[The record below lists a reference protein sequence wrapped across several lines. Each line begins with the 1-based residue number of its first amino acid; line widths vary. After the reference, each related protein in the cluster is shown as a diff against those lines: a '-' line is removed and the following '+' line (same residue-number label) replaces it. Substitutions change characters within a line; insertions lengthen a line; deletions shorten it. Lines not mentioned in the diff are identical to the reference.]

1 MNTILEHFNLAASA
15 FVKVALPMLAQ
26 SSVLIAALL
35 LVDLLVRRRVR
46 AVSRYWMWM
55 LVIIQLISP
64 PLLLL
69 WGAGG
74 NLSGDKSRFVGAAQ
88 IASVIDVGVTSAV
101 RHPPA
106 EQPKDSS
113 QHLETGTLEAISS
126 VPAKAS
132 PAITWEGAIFLVWLI
147 VVAIMGLLL
156 LRQVFAVGK
165 LVSSAKQANWIMNDS
180 LEYCCKCVGVKR
192 KVRLK
197 LSANGAGPAVCGLF
211 WPVIL
216 VPQNL
221 ARNFGSRYLRV
232 VLLHEL
238 SHIKRGDLWVNLT
251 QTVLQVVYFYNPLLW
266 LANSIIRKVREQA
279 VNETVLAAVGEHTR
293 WYPDTLGAI
302 AKLAFK
308 PPALS
313 VGLIEKMENRNVNS
327 DTNFS
332 Y

>member
-1 MNTILEHFNLAASA
+1 MNTILEHFNSTASA

-55 LVIIQLISP
+55 LVVIQLLSP

-69 WGAGG
+69 RGAVG
-74 NLSGDKSRFVGAAQ
+74 NLSGDKAGFVGAAQ
-88 IASVIDVGVTSAV
+88 IASIIDVGVTS
-101 RHPPA
+101 
-106 EQPKDSS
+106 QPKDSS
-113 QHLETGTLEAISS
+113 QHLETGTLEGTSS
-126 VPAKAS
+126 VPAQAS
-132 PAITWEGAIFLVWLI
+132 TAITWEGAIFLVWLI

-165 LVSSAKQANWIMNDS
+165 LVSCAKQANWIMNDS

-197 LSANGAGPAVCGLF
+197 LSDNGTGPAVCGLF

-238 SHIKRGDLWVNLT
+238 GHIKRKDMWVNLT
-251 QTVLQVVYFYNPLLW
+251 QTILQVVYFYNPLLW

-279 VNETVLAAVGEHTR
+279 VDETVLSAVGEHTR

-302 AKLAFK
+302 AKLSFK

-313 VGLIEKMENRNVNS
+313 VGLIENIESKDSINTAHN
-327 DTNFS
+327 
-332 Y
+332 

>member
-1 MNTILEHFNLAASA
+1 
-15 FVKVALPMLAQ
+15 MLAQ

-35 LVDLLVRRRVR
+35 LVDLLVRRRIR
-46 AVSRYWMWM
+46 AVFRYWMWM
-55 LVIIQLISP
+55 LVVIQLLSP

-69 WGAGG
+69 RGAVG
-74 NLSGDKSRFVGAAQ
+74 NLSSDKAGFVGAGQ
-88 IASVIDVGVTSAV
+88 IASIIDAGVTSQLIDS
-101 RHPPA
+101 P
-106 EQPKDSS
+106 EQ
-113 QHLETGTLEAISS
+113 LETGTLEGISSLPAQTSLAIS
-126 VPAKAS
+126 
-132 PAITWEGAIFLVWLI
+132 WEGAIFLVWLI

-156 LRQVFAVGK
+156 LRQLFAVGK

-197 LSANGAGPAVCGLF
+197 LSDNGAGPAVCGLF

-238 SHIKRGDLWVNLT
+238 GHIKRGDLWVNLT

-266 LANSIIRKVREQA
+266 VANSIIRKVREQA
-279 VNETVLAAVGEHTR
+279 VNETVLAAVGENTR
-293 WYPDTLGAI
+293 WYPDTLSAI

-313 VGLIEKMENRNVNS
+313 VGLIEKIENRPLS
-327 DTNFS
+327 CESAKTPLAG
-332 Y
+332 

>member
-55 LVIIQLISP
+55 LVVIQLLSP
-64 PLLLL
+64 PVLLLR
-69 WGAGG
+69 GAAG
-74 NLSGDKSRFVGAAQ
+74 NLSGGKAGFVGAAQ
-88 IASVIDVGVTSAV
+88 IASVIDVGVTS
-101 RHPPA
+101 
-106 EQPKDSS
+106 QPKDSS
-113 QHLETGTLEAISS
+113 QHLETGTLEGISS
-126 VPAKAS
+126 VPAQTS
-132 PAITWEGAIFLVWLI
+132 PTITWEGAIFLVWLI

-165 LVSSAKQANWIMNDS
+165 LVSCAKQANWIMNDS

-238 SHIKRGDLWVNLT
+238 GHIKRGDLWVNLT

-266 LANSIIRKVREQA
+266 VANSIIRKVREQA

-313 VGLIEKMENRNVNS
+313 VGLIEKIENRPVSSESARTPLAN
-327 DTNFS
+327 
-332 Y
+332 